1 MKAQVLRIT
10 AAMSGLSCES
20 IALVLAVG
28 LVLGTFPVFGCP
40 TVFCLLAAVCLK
52 VSLPALQ
59 LVNQLSSPLQL
70 LLLLPLARAGSRIL
84 GSPAPIAAQF
94 GSAALHA
101 IAGWF
106 CICVPLGFVLY
117 IALMCVLRRR
127 RPAR

>member
-1 MKAQVLRIT
+1 MLRWRV
-10 AAMSGLSCES
+10 AMGGLSCER
-20 IALVLAVG
+20 IALILAVG

-40 TVFCLLAAVCLK
+40 AVLCLLAAVCLK

-70 LLLLPLARAGSRIL
+70 LLLLPLARAGSRIF
-84 GSPAPIAAQF
+84 GSPVPGATQI
-94 GSAALHA
+94 GSAVLHA

-106 CICVPLGFVLY
+106 CICVPLGFMLY
-117 IALMCVLRRR
+117 ITLMCVLRRR